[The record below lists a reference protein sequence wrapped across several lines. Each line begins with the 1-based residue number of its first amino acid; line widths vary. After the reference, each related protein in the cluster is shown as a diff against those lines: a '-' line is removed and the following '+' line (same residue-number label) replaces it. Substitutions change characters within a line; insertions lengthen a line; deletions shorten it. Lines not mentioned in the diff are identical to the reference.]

1 MALWFVLSL
10 MTATA
15 IFAVLWPLSRR
26 PNTSADASD
35 VAVYRDQ
42 FAEVDRDLAGGQI
55 QPAEAAAAKTEV
67 ARRLIAAADAS
78 RACTEPAPAAE
89 QTSRRRA
96 VVLAVLVLL
105 PLGAAAFYAAMGSPM
120 LPDYPVALRGG
131 SSSDQSIDQ
140 LIAQVEQHLAT
151 HPEDGRGWEVIAP
164 VYLRMG
170 RFDDAVKARRNAL
183 RLNSETADRAA
194 SLGEAL
200 VFASNGVVTADAK
213 ASFERAIALDE
224 GHVLARYYLGVAAE
238 QEGDKAGAASNW
250 RALLASAPAGAPWAD
265 FVQAAIDRVEG
276 SGAAKQASSGPSE
289 EQLAAAADLGPEQR
303 NAMVLAMVERL
314 AERLRRDGSDVE
326 GWVRLVR
333 SYLVLGKAQNA
344 RAAAVDGRRA
354 LAGEPEKLRRFD
366 ELLRGLGVEG

>member
-26 PNTSADASD
+26 PKTNADASD

-55 QPAEAAAAKTEV
+55 QLAEAAAAKTEV

-78 RACTEPAPAAE
+78 RACNKPAPAE
-89 QTSRRRA
+89 QTWRRRA

-105 PLGAAAFYAAMGSPM
+105 PLGAAALYAAMGSPM
-120 LPDYPVALRGG
+120 LPDHAVALRGG
-131 SSSDQSIDQ
+131 SSSDQSIDR
-140 LIAQVEQHLAT
+140 LVVQVEQHLAT

-164 VYLRMG
+164 VYLGMG
-170 RFDDAVKARRNAL
+170 RFGDVVRARRNAL
-183 RLNSETADRAA
+183 RLNGETADRAA

-200 VFASNGVVTADAK
+200 VFAANGVVTADAK

-238 QEGDKAGAASNW
+238 QEGDKTGAASSW
-250 RALLASAPAGAPWAD
+250 RALLASAPAGAPWAG
-265 FVQAAIDRVEG
+265 FVQGAIDRVEG
-276 SGAAKQASSGPSE
+276 RGAAKQASSGPSE

-303 NAMVLAMVERL
+303 NAMVLGMVERL
-314 AERLRRDGSDVE
+314 AERLRHDGSDVE
-326 GWVRLVR
+326 AWVRLVR
-333 SYLVLGKAQNA
+333 SYLVLGKPQNA

-366 ELLRGLGVEG
+366 DVLRGLGVEG

>member
-1 MALWFVLSL
+1 

-26 PNTSADASD
+26 PKTNADASD

-55 QPAEAAAAKTEV
+55 QLAEAAAAKTEV

-78 RACTEPAPAAE
+78 RACTKPAPAE

-105 PLGAAAFYAAMGSPM
+105 PLGAAALYAAMGSPM
-120 LPDYPVALRGG
+120 LPDHPVALRGG
-131 SSSDQSIDQ
+131 SSSDQSIDR
-140 LIAQVEQHLAT
+140 LVAQVEQHLAI

-164 VYLRMG
+164 VYLGMG
-170 RFDDAVKARRNAL
+170 RFGDAVKARRNAL
-183 RLNSETADRAA
+183 RLNGETADRAA

-200 VFASNGVVTADAK
+200 VFAANGVVTADAK

-238 QEGDKAGAASNW
+238 QEGDKAGAASSW

-265 FVQAAIDRVEG
+265 FVQGAIDRVEG
-276 SGAAKQASSGPSE
+276 RGAAKQASSGPSE

-303 NAMVLAMVERL
+303 NAMVLGMVERL

-326 GWVRLVR
+326 AWVRLVR
-333 SYLVLGKAQNA
+333 SYLVLGKPQNA

-366 ELLRGLGVEG
+366 DLLRGLGVEG